1 MKDRIYSTKTR
12 VTYKDVKNRLIAKG
26 YKCVSYGD
34 IEQCRTMGI
43 AYYSND
49 KNTIKLVYEWVQV
62 EPRHYVSGKMVALT
76 DVTECY

>member
-12 VTYKDVKNRLIAKG
+12 VTYKDVKNRLMAKG

-34 IEQCRTMGI
+34 IEQYITIGV
-43 AYYSND
+43 AYYSNG

-62 EPRHYVSGKMVALT
+62 KPRHYVSGKMVALT

>member
-12 VTYKDVKNRLIAKG
+12 VTYKDGKNRLIAKG

-34 IEQCRTMGI
+34 IEQYITMGV
-43 AYYSND
+43 AYYSNG

-62 EPRHYVSGKMVALT
+62 KPRHYVSGKMVALT

>member
-34 IEQCRTMGI
+34 KKQYRMGM

-49 KNTIKLVYEWVQV
+49 KNIIKLVYEWVQV